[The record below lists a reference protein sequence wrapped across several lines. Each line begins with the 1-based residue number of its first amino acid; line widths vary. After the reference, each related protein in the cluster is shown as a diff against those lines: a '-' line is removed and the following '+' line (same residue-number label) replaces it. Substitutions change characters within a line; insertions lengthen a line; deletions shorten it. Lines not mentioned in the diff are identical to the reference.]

1 MFGKSGVSLGGKS
14 PSDAAGKAQDL
25 MGQPTFAHDDYLSLL
40 LVKCG
45 EDLSEIKNDVMHSA
59 ELLAKQSKV
68 AERAAHVVMRSFSTA
83 VKVYRER
90 VERENEEKER
100 IKRVIYAEAVKPWQ
114 NVALDCAAPLSPQQ
128 KQTGQERVGAVSGAG
143 AGAGA
148 GGHHLSPPA
157 TPPSNARV
165 LGTLSPV
172 SVEHTPKATSLSS
185 PLKEKLEGAGGR
197 RPSSI
202 VLTCSEGK
210 VQALQ
215 ELLLMRRGSYHG
227 QVSHEVATVHRIT
240 NSPTA
245 SKMNGSLRNVI
256 RRNSLHDLGEG
267 KTMENLN
274 VADASGK
281 TPLQM
286 ALDHQSWGCLRVLLK
301 EDDVDVEMQDAYGN
315 TPIHT
320 YMSSR
325 GAQRAPDIL
334 DLFIETRQ
342 VDLGIRNA
350 KGQTPLMCCAG
361 NRFIDAVGEEAE
373 GKFDRVPTGERED
386 RNSSTSGG
394 PASPSPVSGSKSGPG
409 GPSGGVVPGG
419 KPKPAKPA
427 PSVPATPSGMSML
440 SRLIKMGADVCD
452 EDDDGKTAID
462 YAAAS
467 ACINELKMLATNPEC
482 EPNHLTS
489 ALFSTMGEGAEC
501 DIHVIKYLLDE
512 AGADPVEG
520 HGKMDNVLIAA
531 CRMNRVSCLEYLLK
545 IPSIKKLIF
554 ERNALGLTALH
565 EAVAKKSNDCA
576 KILLDIIREES
587 TFGVVTRNR
596 RSAPGLKHVVKR
608 IAASPPDD
616 PMLMIL
622 DDKLVVAAAESC
634 NLEVL
639 PLIVTLNP
647 YLANC
652 HFNYYDASAQ
662 ERVETSLLCWSIK
675 MCDTELVKKL
685 VDECAII
692 TDADPGS
699 GLTPLM
705 QAIECLSEG
714 HFAKLA
720 LATLQRGVD
729 HIYLELDQVAEVT
742 CMTKPQVVQIADALR
757 DGSGNSLRSKAG
769 KQLYS
774 RSPWMCSWEGLVA
787 ISCATDPDLGKILR
801 EYTAELEQRK
811 NIYAQISKI
820 FFAYH
825 EDVNVVANGST
836 ALAIAAHRCN
846 WKVFEELVAVGAD
859 RQVLSKF
866 LLPFLLSY
874 AITCHQIRNML

>member
-45 EDLSEIKNDVMHSA
+45 EDLSEVKNDVMHSA

-100 IKRVIYAEAVKPWQ
+100 IKKVIYAEAVKPWQ
-114 NVALDCAAPLSPQQ
+114 NVALDGVAPPSPQQ
-128 KQTGQERVGAVSGAG
+128 RQTVQERVGV
-143 AGAGA
+143 GAGA

-157 TPPSNARV
+157 TPPSNPRV
-165 LGTLSPV
+165 LGSLSPV
-172 SVEHTPKATSLSS
+172 GVEHTPQATALSS
-185 PLKEKLEGAGGR
+185 PSPLQEKLADAGGR
-197 RPSSI
+197 PPSSI
-202 VLTCSEGK
+202 VLTCSEGR
-210 VQALQ
+210 VQTLQ
-215 ELLLMRRGSYHG
+215 ELLLMRRGSHHG
-227 QVSHEVATVHRIT
+227 QVSHEVAAVHRIT

-245 SKMNGSLRNVI
+245 SKATGSLHNLM
-256 RRNSLHDLGEG
+256 RRNSVHDVRES
-267 KTMENLN
+267 KPMEDLN

-286 ALDHQSWGCLRVLLK
+286 ALDRQSWGCVRVLLK
-301 EDDVDVEMQDAYGN
+301 EDDVDVEMPDAYGN

-334 DLFIETRQ
+334 DLFVETRK

-361 NRFIDAVGEEAE
+361 NRFIDAVEEEAD
-373 GKFDRVPTGERED
+373 GKFDRVPTGERQD
-386 RNSSTSGG
+386 RNSCTPGD
-394 PASPSPVSGSKSGPG
+394 PASPSPVPGSNSGAG
-409 GPSGGVVPGG
+409 GPSGGVVPG
-419 KPKPAKPA
+419 
-427 PSVPATPSGMSML
+427 GMSML

-452 EDDDGKTAID
+452 EDDEGKTAID

-489 ALFSTMGEGAEC
+489 ALFSAMGEGAEC
-501 DIHVIKYLLDE
+501 DIRVIKYLLDE
-512 AGADPVEG
+512 AGADPIEEQG
-520 HGKMDNVLIAA
+520 NIDNILIAA

-545 IPSIKKLIF
+545 IPSIKKFVF
-554 ERNALGLTALH
+554 ERNAHGLTALH
-565 EAVAKKSNDCA
+565 VAVAQQSNDCA

-587 TFGVVTRNR
+587 TFGVVHRNR
-596 RSAPGLKHVVKR
+596 RSAPGLKKHVVKR

-634 NLEVL
+634 NLEIM
-639 PLIVTLNP
+639 PLVVSLNP

-652 HFNYYDASAQ
+652 HFNFYDASAQ

-757 DGSGNSLRSKAG
+757 DGSGNPLRSKAG

-787 ISCATDPDLGKILR
+787 ISCATDPDLGKNLR
-801 EYTAELEQRK
+801 EYTAKLDKRK
-811 NIYAQISKI
+811 NIYAQISEI
-820 FFAYH
+820 VFAYH

-846 WKVFEELVAVGAD
+846 WKVFEELVAKGAD
-859 RQVLSKF
+859 RQVLSTF
-866 LLPFLLSY
+866 LLVSSSH
-874 AITCHQIRNML
+874 TR